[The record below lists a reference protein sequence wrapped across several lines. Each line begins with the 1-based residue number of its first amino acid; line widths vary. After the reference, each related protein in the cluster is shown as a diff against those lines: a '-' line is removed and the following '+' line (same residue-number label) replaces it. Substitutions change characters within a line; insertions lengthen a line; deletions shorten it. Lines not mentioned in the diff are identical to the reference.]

1 MEPIAPSPSKYRRKP
16 KEDMF
21 KSADWINLQKTIDRR
36 DAGEKIKG
44 RARQHG
50 PYLFATE
57 LLPSR
62 WKRSYDR

>member
-1 MEPIAPSPSKYRRKP
+1 
-16 KEDMF
+16 MF
-21 KSADWINLQKTIDRR
+21 KSAGWINLQKTIDRR
-36 DAGEKIKG
+36 DAGENIKG

-62 WKRSYDR
+62 WKRSSTYDR